1 MPNDQMPTPA
11 PHESRGTSTGM
22 GGAGD
27 DNSGGGNASG
37 TPDADTGMSAED
49 VVNKGDVV
57 ADRAK
62 LFPDTA
68 PSQRNPD

>member
-1 MPNDQMPTPA
+1 MAAENAPTPPA
-11 PHESRGTSTGM
+11 RDPRGTSTGM

-49 VVNKGDVV
+49 VVNRGDVQH
-57 ADRAK
+57 DRAK
-62 LFPDTA
+62 LFPDRDAATA
-68 PSQRNPD
+68 DE